1 MRKSFHAAQ
10 IREVAPVKGP
20 STGTASL
27 VGPPC
32 ILYLHAKVFDRV
44 VCAAELMGVRRH
56 AAVRGW
62 KVCEV
67 ALDERHPAPELREAM
82 RRLRPLG
89 CIVTSGGRLNP
100 PPRLFGGVPVVYIE
114 PPRKLCRLGVARV
127 MADNAEIARFA
138 FRELLSGHPEALAF
152 IGGRWNRIWSRERG
166 SAFAALA
173 RKAKLR
179 FIPFPHRRELDAERD
194 ARLHAFVR
202 NLPPRCG
209 VFCATDLTAADV
221 SRFAIEER
229 RCVPNDLTFVGV
241 NDIEQ
246 KWKAPAPSV
255 TSVRLDFE
263 RFGYEASKMLEDAL
277 AAKNTKERKGLVNS
291 VPFVA
296 KSVAVGPLMVTRRDS
311 TRGWGR
317 RMPDILRAVE
327 MIRAE
332 ACDGLTAATLAARF
346 PGSRRLF
353 DLRFREAMG
362 HPVHDE
368 ILHVR
373 LERVLT
379 LLVRPDVPIGAI
391 PFQCGFRSEIAL
403 HKLFR
408 RRYGVSMRQWRKEH
422 AK

>member
-1 MRKSFHAAQ
+1 MHGTHPIPKS
-10 IREVAPVKGP
+10 VN
-20 STGTASL
+20 
-27 VGPPC
+27 
-32 ILYLHAKVFDRV
+32 ILYLHAKVFDASI
-44 VCAAELMGVRRH
+44 CAVELTGMRRH
-56 AAVRGW
+56 AAARGW
-62 KVCEV
+62 DVREV
-67 ALDERHPAPELREAM
+67 ALDEKHLAPALRETL
-82 RRLRPLG
+82 RCLRPLG
-89 CIVTSGGRLNP
+89 CVVQSEGRLNP
-100 PPRLFGGVPVVYIE
+100 PPRLFGDIPAVYVE
-114 PPRKLCRLGVARV
+114 PSHELCRMDVARV
-127 MADNAEIARFA
+127 VMDNAEIARFA
-138 FRELLSGHPEALAF
+138 FRELMSGHPEALAF

-166 SAFAALA
+166 SAFATLV
-173 RKAKLR
+173 REAKLPL
-179 FIPFPHRRELDAERD
+179 FSFPHRRESDAERD

-209 VFCATDLTAADV
+209 VFCATDRTAADV
-221 SRFAIEER
+221 SGFALEEHR
-229 RCVPNDLTFVGV
+229 HVPHDLTFVGV

-263 RFGYEASKMLEDAL
+263 RFGYEAAKMLGNVL
-277 AAKNTKERKGLVNS
+277 TTKTTKDHKDFVNPVS
-291 VPFVA
+291 FVA
-296 KSVAVGPLMVTRRDS
+296 KSVSVGPLMVTRRDS

-317 RMPDILRAVE
+317 RIPDILRAVE

-332 ACDGLTAATLAARF
+332 ACDGLTAAKLAARF

-373 LERVLT
+373 LERALT
-379 LLVRPDVPIGAI
+379 LLVRPDVPIGTI
-391 PFQCGFRSEIAL
+391 SFQCGFRSEIAL
-403 HKLFR
+403 HKLFT